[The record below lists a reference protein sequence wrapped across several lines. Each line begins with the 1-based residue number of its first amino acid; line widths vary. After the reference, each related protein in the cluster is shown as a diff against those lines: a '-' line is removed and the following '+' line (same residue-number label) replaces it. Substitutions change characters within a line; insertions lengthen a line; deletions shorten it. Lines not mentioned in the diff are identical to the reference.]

1 MVLCTTVFHSIQI
14 PPPAKANEGQD
25 KNYKGQPQQHFQP
38 KRFIGQRK
46 RHTGHCHRKSQHCH
60 HNAIAHQ
67 QKPKSIHRNPL
78 SLHAHQ
84 HIHHQTG
91 AKAKSGISQVQSPKR
106 KIRSEKGLRQTQG
119 NEAAEQAGDCVSIA
133 SEILLAGFFRLLSWN
148 IPPLFLAVCL
158 FFYDTTGQTR
168 FPQTK
173 LQKNRMDCH
182 QFAQCAPKNHGG
194 CRHHFRFP
202 QKYLSSPLFSE
213 NMRHLSDFHP
223 PKQPCF
229 SSPFSLK

>member
-1 MVLCTTVFHSIQI
+1 MFYKTAIPSIQI

-46 RHTGHCHRKSQHCH
+46 RHTGHSHRKSQHCH

-67 QKPKSIHRNPL
+67 QKPKSIHRNSL

-106 KIRSEKGLRQTQG
+106 KIRGEKGLRQTQG
-119 NEAAEQAGDCVSIA
+119 NEAAEQATVFLGTAFPS
-133 SEILLAGFFRLLSWN
+133 LLKFFLQDFFVFCHGTSLLCS
-148 IPPLFLAVCL
+148 
-158 FFYDTTGQTR
+158 
-168 FPQTK
+168 
-173 LQKNRMDCH
+173 
-182 QFAQCAPKNHGG
+182 
-194 CRHHFRFP
+194 
-202 QKYLSSPLFSE
+202 
-213 NMRHLSDFHP
+213 
-223 PKQPCF
+223 
-229 SSPFSLK
+229 